1 MTKTKIIAY
10 TDGSAVANP
19 KSDKCGLGGYGV
31 YIKIEENGITVKEL
45 FFHEGYSNTK
55 TGRMEL
61 RAMITCLQKVI
72 NKLAH
77 LYIYSDSMYV
87 VNCVNQGWLWN
98 WEKNGWKG
106 ISNSDLTKVYLEEF
120 RKFRY
125 KPIIQHV
132 KGHQKSNDENA
143 VGNNIA
149 DLLADYHQFKTYKED
164 IDGN

>member
-1 MTKTKIIAY
+1 MTKTKIVAY

-31 YIKIEENGITVKEL
+31 YIKIEEGGLIVKEL

-61 RAMITCLQKVI
+61 RAMIICLQKVT

-77 LYIYSDSMYV
+77 LFIYSDSMYV
-87 VNCVNQGWLWN
+87 VQSVREGWLWN

-106 ISNSDLTKVYLEEF
+106 IANADLMQMYLEEY

-125 KPIIQHV
+125 KPIIQHI
-132 KGHQKSNDENA
+132 KGHQKGDEEN
-143 VGNNIA
+143 VIGNCIA
-149 DLLADYHQFKTYKED
+149 DLLADYKQFKTYKED
-164 IDGN
+164 INGN